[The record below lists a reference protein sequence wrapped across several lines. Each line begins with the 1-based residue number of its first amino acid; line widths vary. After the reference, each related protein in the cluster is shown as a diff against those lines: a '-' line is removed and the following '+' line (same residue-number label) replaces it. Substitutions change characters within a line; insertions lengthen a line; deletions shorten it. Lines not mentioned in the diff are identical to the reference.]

1 MPELARLTWREA
13 QDAMSRADLAL
24 LPVGSCEQHGP
35 HLALDTDLAVAEGF
49 AGRLAADLGEDAVLC
64 PSIPYGLSEHH
75 MGFPGTLTLRPP
87 TFTGLVLEVV
97 ESLAQWGL
105 RRVLVVNG
113 HGGNIDALR
122 MVARTARRDYGSH
135 VASIMWA
142 VLASDE
148 IAARVTSPTY
158 GHACEVE
165 TSVAMVLAPHVTRPE
180 LIGDPAPRAAAD
192 PLTLP
197 QRAVVDRAIWLH
209 EWTEDGAL
217 GDPRLAN
224 PDLGQAVVDAAY
236 RRALEFAQSFAKE
249 PILGEAEPT

>member
-1 MPELARLTWREA
+1 MARAR
-13 QDAMSRADLAL
+13 LAL

-35 HLALDTDLAVAEGF
+35 HLTLETDLAVADGL
-49 AGRLAADLGEDAVLC
+49 AGRLAADLGDDAVLC

-75 MGFPGTLTLRPP
+75 MTFPGTLTLRPP
-87 TFTGLVLEVV
+87 TFVGLILEVV

-122 MVARTARRDYGSH
+122 LVARTARRDQGSL

-165 TSVAMVLAPHVTRPE
+165 TSVAMVLAPNAIRPE
-180 LIGDPAPRAAAD
+180 LIGDPGRRAPVD
-192 PLTLP
+192 PLNLP
-197 QRAVVDRAIWLH
+197 QGAMVDRATWLQ

-224 PDLGQAVVDAAY
+224 RELGEAVVNVAY
-236 RRALEFAQSFAKE
+236 QRALGFARSLAKE
-249 PILGEAEPT
+249 PLPGKGET